1 MRDINLLPKKQKQ
14 KRLALSVI
22 TYITFGFLIMLM
34 SVAGFAVTLTTI
46 RVTINDKIN
55 NYIGKREGIEVK
67 IKSFQAIESEV
78 STTNQALNRA
88 IQVLDQQLIPSPIIT
103 TISNRVSDK
112 IILTSISVIK
122 VADLAFKSD
131 PTKTV
136 TQIALIGSA
145 KTRTDVIDFKRGL
158 EESGAFENVFYT
170 IGTGAT
176 TTTSSAALVTST
188 PTESDDI
195 TFTINTAS
203 KNKDSLKP

>member
-1 MRDINLLPKKQKQ
+1 MRDINLLPQKQKQ

-22 TYITFGFLIMLM
+22 TYITFGFLILLV

-55 NYIGKREGIEVK
+55 NYVGKREGIEVK

-78 STTNQALNRA
+78 TATNQALNRA
-88 IQVLDQQLIPSPIIT
+88 IKVLDQQLTPSPIIT

-112 IILTSISVIK
+112 IILTSISVTK
-122 VADLAFKSD
+122 TADPAVKSD

-136 TQIALIGSA
+136 TQMTLIGSA
-145 KTRTDVIDFKRGL
+145 KTRADVIDFKRGL

-170 IGTGAT
+170 IGTGGA
-176 TTTSSAALVTST
+176 TTTSSAAIASA
-188 PTESDDI
+188 PPAESDDI
-195 TFTINTAS
+195 TFTINTAIN
-203 KNKDSLKP
+203 KKDSLKP